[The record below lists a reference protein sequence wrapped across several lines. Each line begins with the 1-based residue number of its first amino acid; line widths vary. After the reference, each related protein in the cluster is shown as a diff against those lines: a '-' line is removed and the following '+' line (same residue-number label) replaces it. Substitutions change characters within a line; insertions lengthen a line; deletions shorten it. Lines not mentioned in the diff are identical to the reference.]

1 MSDMKQIL
9 VGAVL
14 CACTALADAE
24 MPLKWQQTDTSLA
37 LQSGERV
44 VWQLTFKKEE
54 GKPYFHPLNLADGTT
69 LTALRPADHVWH
81 RGLWWSWKYINHVNY
96 WEENKKT
103 GLSDG
108 RTELVSVKAEP
119 HDNHSAR
126 VEMALNYHLPDKP
139 PLMTEKRVLEVSA
152 PDAKGNYYIDW
163 LAIFTAGSEDL
174 TLERTP
180 PKNFSGGYA
189 GLSCRMAKEVKGW
202 TYTSSEGVTTSK
214 ENYGKKARWL
224 DYSKGGG
231 ITIFDHP
238 SNLRHPT
245 TWYPNEM
252 PFFSPALVFA
262 EPYTLGAGKTLTLRY
277 RVLVHS
283 EPMDKDALEKTW
295 KTFAG
300 Q

>member
-1 MSDMKQIL
+1 MWNMKL
-9 VGAVL
+9 VFVGVAL
-14 CACTALADAE
+14 CACVALADAE
-24 MPLKWQQTDTSLA
+24 APLKWQQTDTSLA
-37 LQSGERV
+37 LRRGDLV
-44 VWQLTFKKEE
+44 LWQLNFKKEE

-81 RGLWWSWKYINHVNY
+81 RGLWWSWKYINRVNY
-96 WEENKKT
+96 WEEDKKT
-103 GLSDG
+103 GLSEG
-108 RTELVSVKAEP
+108 RTSLVSVKTEP
-119 HDNHSAR
+119 RDNFSAR
-126 VEMALNYHLPDKP
+126 IEMALNYHLPDKP

-152 PDAKGNYYIDW
+152 PDATSNYFIDW
-163 LAIFTAGSEDL
+163 LATFTAGDEDL
-174 TLERTP
+174 VLERTP

-202 TYTSSEGVTTSK
+202 TYTSSEGITGSK
-214 ENYGKKARWL
+214 ENYGKRARWL
-224 DYSKGGG
+224 DYSNGGG

-252 PFFSPALVFA
+252 PFFSPALLFA

-283 EPMDKDALEKTW
+283 APMNKEAMEKVW
-295 KTFAG
+295 KSFAG
-300 Q
+300 P